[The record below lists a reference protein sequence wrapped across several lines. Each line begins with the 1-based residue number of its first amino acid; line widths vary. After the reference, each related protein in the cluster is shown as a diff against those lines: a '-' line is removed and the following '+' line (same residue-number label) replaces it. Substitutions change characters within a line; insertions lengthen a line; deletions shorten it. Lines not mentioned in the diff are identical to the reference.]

1 MKEIKYSSATGKDLQ
16 AIEALLTDCHRR
28 HNESLQTTPWP
39 VQLRFAVHAAWSRAP
54 EP

>member
-1 MKEIKYSSATGKDLQ
+1 MKDIKFSRATGKDLQ
-16 AIEALLTDCHRR
+16 AIEALLTDCQRR
-28 HNESLQTTPWP
+28 HNESLQTARWP